1 MKTLLI
7 LLVSLLPLVTEAS
20 KIYGSAVVTEASK
33 LYGSAVVGEAS
44 PTISLAGQWHFA
56 LDPDSTLTPSSRFDD
71 VVTLPGTTDTNQKG
85 IPLSRFDETTHLSR
99 RYSYKGRA
107 WYSREIDI
115 PKDWA
120 DKKVTLLLERTK
132 YTEVYLEGQLI
143 GSCNDISTPQVF
155 TITPHYSPLQSLE
168 ASPTTLQSLDAS
180 PTTLT
185 PGRHVLTIMV
195 DNGSHLPNQLY
206 ASSHACTE
214 DTQTNWNGIIGRI
227 ELRVESSGLSA
238 EISGLATVDTDA
250 AANYQL
256 SIINYQFSK
265 GGHRIFLRGKHDA
278 CVWPLTGHVPMDV
291 PSWLDYLGTCADYGI
306 NHVRFHSWCPPEAA
320 FVAAD
325 SLDII
330 LQPELPFWGD
340 FNDKDTLLMNFLHKE
355 GENILRWY
363 GHHKS
368 FRMFALGNEL
378 WGSIDKMQE
387 FIDDFRRIAP
397 DKLYTYGSNYYL
409 GYQPPLSFGEGTGVG
424 SPLSSGEGPGMD
436 YFTTCRVGGEAWGS
450 YDTHTRGS
458 FSFADAY
465 EGGMIN
471 HFRPNAKMNFE
482 EGCTRSSVPVI
493 SHETGQ
499 FQTYPDY
506 NEIEKY
512 TGVLRPCNM
521 EVFRR
526 RLEQAGMADQ
536 AEAFHRASGR
546 WSYLLYKQDIEMD
559 LRTPNMAGFQLLDLQ
574 DYPGQGSAYVGI
586 LDAFMQPKGICTRE
600 EWRQFC
606 SPVVPLLVCDAYCFT
621 FSEGIHG
628 KVQVANYSGGSLYN
642 NKVYWQCAGQQGEMT
657 IPEGEGLLDIGSLD
671 IDLSH
676 LKKASQLKLTLTV
689 CPAVLPQEPAKDG
702 RPLSPH
708 PGELKGANTYDLW
721 AYPDNVKLDK
731 QGLII
736 AKSLTDDVIHKLQK
750 GAKVLLMPKLE
761 GICNLR
767 SDLCVGG
774 LFQTDYW
781 NYRMFKTICE
791 NNKKPVSPGTL
802 GLLCDPQHP
811 LFRDFPTEEHTS
823 WQWWAVVKESHPF
836 ILDNLSFIVGEASK
850 LCSAVGEASKLCG
863 AVGEASK
870 LCGAVGEAYRP
881 LVQVIDNVERNHKLG
896 LVFEFQVGKGRLLV
910 VMSDLD
916 KASEYPEGRQFYASV
931 LNYMHSKDF
940 TVGGDLQSPTLTP
953 DQLRLLFS
961 TKVSETQLQD
971 LNNISPY

>member
-1 MKTLLI
+1 MKSLLI
-7 LLVSLLPLVTEAS
+7 LLFYLLPL
-20 KIYGSAVVTEASK
+20 
-33 LYGSAVVGEAS
+33 VGEAS
-44 PTISLAGQWHFA
+44 PTMSLAGQWHFA
-56 LDPDSTLTPSSRFDD
+56 LDPDSTLTASSLLDD

-85 IPLSRFDETTHLSR
+85 RPLNRFDETTHLSR
-99 RYSYKGRA
+99 RYYYKGRA
-107 WYSREIDI
+107 WYSREINI
-115 PKDWA
+115 PEEWA
-120 DKKVTLLLERTK
+120 CKPVTLLLERTK
-132 YTEVYLEGQLI
+132 YTEVYIDGQLI
-143 GSCNDISTPQVF
+143 GSSNDLSTPQRYALSHP
-155 TITPHYSPLQSLE
+155 I
-168 ASPTTLQSLDAS
+168 AS
-180 PTTLT
+180 
-185 PGRHVLTIMV
+185 GHHVLTIMV
-195 DNGSHLPNQLY
+195 DNGSHIPTQLY

-227 ELRVESSGLSA
+227 ELRVDSEEFAPPSTLNSQSSTLNSQSSTLNSPLGPTGRLRSPSEQELSTLN
-238 EISGLATVDTDA
+238 S
-250 AANYQL
+250 QL
-256 SIINYQFSK
+256 SILNSQFIQN
-265 GGHRIFLRGKHDA
+265 GHRIFLRGKHDA

-325 SLDII
+325 SLHII

-340 FNDKDTLLMNFLHKE
+340 FNAKDTLLMTFLHKE

-363 GHHKS
+363 GHHPS

-378 WGSIDKMQE
+378 WGSIEKMQE
-387 FIDDFRRIAP
+387 FVDDFRSIAP
-397 DKLYTYGSNYYL
+397 DKLYTFGSNYYL
-409 GYQPPLSFGEGTGVG
+409 GYQGEK
-424 SPLSSGEGPGMD
+424 PGME

-458 FSFADAY
+458 FSFADAFD
-465 EGGMIN
+465 GGIIN

-482 EGCTRSSVPVI
+482 EGCARSSVPII

-506 NEIEKY
+506 NEIKKY

-586 LDAFMQPKGICTRE
+586 LDAFMESKNICTRE

-606 SPVVPLLVCDAYCFT
+606 SPVVPLLVSDAYCFT

-628 KVQVANYSGGSLYN
+628 KIQVANYGGSSLHN
-642 NKVYWQCAGQQGEMT
+642 NKVRWECAGQQGELP
-657 IPEGEGLLDIGSLD
+657 IPDGEGLLEIGNID

-676 LKKASQLKLTLTV
+676 LKQATQLKLTLHV
-689 CPAVLPQEPAKDG
+689 ANYQ
-702 RPLSPH
+702 
-708 PGELKGANTYDLW
+708 NTYDLW
-721 AYPDNVKLDK
+721 AYSDEVKLNK
-731 QGLII
+731 KGII
-736 AKSLTDDVIHKLQK
+736 ISKDLTDDITRKLRK
-750 GAKVLLMPKLE
+750 GAKVLLMPD
-761 GICNLR
+761 
-767 SDLCVGG
+767 STDLCVGG

-781 NYRMFKTICE
+781 NYRMFKTISE

-811 LFRDFPTEEHTS
+811 LFKDFPTEEHTS
-823 WQWWAVVKESHPF
+823 WQWWPVVKWSHPF
-836 ILDNLSFIVGEASK
+836 ILDNLFK
-850 LCSAVGEASKLCG
+850 LSSHKSQTSNPKSQISTLN
-863 AVGEASK
+863 SQ
-870 LCGAVGEAYRP
+870 LP
-881 LVQVIDNVERNHKLG
+881 IVQVIDNVERNHKLG
-896 LVFEFQVGKGRLLV
+896 LVFELQVGKGCLLL
-910 VMSDLD
+910 VMSDLER
-916 KASEYPEGRQFYASV
+916 ASEYPEGRQFYATV

-940 TVGGDLQSPTLTP
+940 APTTTITP
-953 DQLRLLFS
+953 DLLRQLFS
-961 TKVSETQLQD
+961 THVDELQLKE
-971 LNNISPY
+971 LNNISPYQ